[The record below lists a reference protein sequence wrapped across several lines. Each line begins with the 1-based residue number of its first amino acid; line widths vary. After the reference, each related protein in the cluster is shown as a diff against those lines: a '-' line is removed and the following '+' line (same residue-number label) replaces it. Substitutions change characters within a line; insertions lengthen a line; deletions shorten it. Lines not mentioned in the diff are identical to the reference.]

1 MTPTVV
7 GRSVPRIDLRD
18 KLTGDAK
25 YTADLKL
32 PGMLVGLVLRSP
44 HPHADILSI
53 DTSQAAQLPGVYAIV
68 TPFDAPPGRVA
79 PDMPVLDTRV
89 RFVGDEVAAVAAD
102 DADIAQQ
109 ALDLIRVEYQV
120 LPFILEP
127 GAALKPGAIAIHPQG
142 NLATEQPLSL
152 ERGDVERGFSGG
164 DGYRKNDATPRKDAM
179 PRPSTT
185 LSFNHQAPTR
195 KSGSRRRAALRAL
208 ARKPSDRS

>member
-68 TPFDAPPGRVA
+68 TPLRRPAGSGGA
-79 PDMPVLDTRV
+79 
-89 RFVGDEVAAVAAD
+89 GHAGAGH
-102 DADIAQQ
+102 
-109 ALDLIRVEYQV
+109 
-120 LPFILEP
+120 P
-127 GAALKPGAIAIHPQG
+127 GAL
-142 NLATEQPLSL
+142 
-152 ERGDVERGFSGG
+152 RGR
-164 DGYRKNDATPRKDAM
+164 R
-179 PRPSTT
+179 
-185 LSFNHQAPTR
+185 
-195 KSGSRRRAALRAL
+195 GSRRRRG
-208 ARKPSDRS
+208 